1 MIKKFANKVA
11 IVTGAGSGIGASIAH
26 QLGAKDASVVVADR
40 NEANAARVAMEI
52 VQNGGIAVPVYQ
64 DVSDAR
70 SVEASVA
77 FTLEQFGALHLAV
90 NNAGIGGGNSPLANY
105 SLDDWHNV
113 IAVNLNGVFYSM
125 KYQLPALLRSG
136 GGSIVNVASILGT
149 VSRAN
154 FSGYVAAKHGVI
166 GLTRTAALE
175 YAAQGVRINAIG
187 PGYIDTPLLSP
198 LTKLQYHRL
207 VGEHPVGRLGRPE
220 EVASLALFLLSDD
233 ASFITGSFQ
242 LVDGGYTAQ

>member
-1 MIKKFANKVA
+1 M
-11 IVTGAGSGIGASIAH
+11 
-26 QLGAKDASVVVADR
+26 
-40 NEANAARVAMEI
+40 
-52 VQNGGIAVPVYQ
+52 
-64 DVSDAR
+64 
-70 SVEASVA
+70 
-77 FTLEQFGALHLAV
+77 
-90 NNAGIGGGNSPLANY
+90 
-105 SLDDWHNV
+105 
-113 IAVNLNGVFYSM
+113 
-125 KYQLPALLRSG
+125 
-136 GGSIVNVASILGT
+136 
-149 VSRAN
+149 
-154 FSGYVAAKHGVI
+154 
-166 GLTRTAALE
+166 TRTAALE